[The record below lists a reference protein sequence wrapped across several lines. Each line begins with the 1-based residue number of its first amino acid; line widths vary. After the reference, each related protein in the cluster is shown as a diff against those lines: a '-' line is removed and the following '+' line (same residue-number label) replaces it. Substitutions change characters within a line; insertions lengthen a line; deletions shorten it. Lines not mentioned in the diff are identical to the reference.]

1 MFYFLP
7 ATGAGKTG
15 AGTGKTGYRKTL
27 HTHRLPVAGSRY
39 RLPVP
44 ETGQCVVG
52 FTYLLSRGAKRLGGE
67 TSSGRTDKG
76 AKRPSCPPIGT
87 VARPYF
93 VIITNLQVTSMT
105 CKFEIM
111 T

>member
-7 ATGAGKTG
+7 ATDAGKTG

-27 HTHRLPVAGSRY
+27 HTHRFPVAGSRY

-52 FTYLLSRGAKRLGGE
+52 LTL
-67 TSSGRTDKG
+67 T
-76 AKRPSCPPIGT
+76 
-87 VARPYF
+87 
-93 VIITNLQVTSMT
+93 
-105 CKFEIM
+105 
-111 T
+111 